1 MAQSPTLDIETIA
14 PDVVP
19 DSQPVEETTPDLTE
33 DVQPVAP
40 PEEPKPK
47 SIDDLSDDELLEHPR
62 FKTQLE
68 RKAQSERDQA
78 IAKATRENRQK
89 SMEFIQRGG
98 VMQTL
103 SQAVKSAIDTGEEPD
118 ARLIQAVSNNL
129 FNALLA
135 DNYEQ
140 LSAVVTAAMPSD
152 AKLPKELV
160 DGLTK
165 AADRLLTG
173 QGNYAEL
180 VKAQLDAYGHA
191 VLEAERP
198 KMRTQIAKELR
209 EQSQARTATE
219 QMKAAEAGRSGS
231 EPTQVLGSTPNSSPT
246 EVLASAQP
254 GSPTWR
260 AAFKAQYG
268 FDSP

>member
-1 MAQSPTLDIETIA
+1 MAQSPTLDVETIA

-33 DVQPVAP
+33 DVQPVET

-78 IAKATRENRQK
+78 IAKANRERNQQTT
-89 SMEFIQRGG
+89 EFVQRGG
-98 VMQTL
+98 VTQAL
-103 SQAVKSAIDTGEEPD
+103 SQAVKNAIDTGDDFDP
-118 ARLIQAVSNNL
+118 RVIQSVSNAL
-129 FNALLA
+129 FTHLA
-135 DNYEQ
+135 TDNYMQ
-140 LSAVVTAAMPSD
+140 FSQVVRELMPSD
-152 AKLPKELV
+152 AKLPQELV
-160 DGLTK
+160 NGMH
-165 AADRLLTG
+165 AAEEKLLSGSGT
-173 QGNYAEL
+173 YADL
-180 VKAQLDAYGHA
+180 VRAQIAARDYA

-209 EQSQARTATE
+209 EQSQARNATE

-231 EPTQVLGSTPNSSPT
+231 EPTQVLGSVPNSTSAA
-246 EVLASAQP
+246 VLATASP
-254 GSPTWR
+254 GSPQWR
-260 AAFKAQYG
+260 AAYKAEYG